1 MNVKLK
7 IAAGILAIL
16 IVLSLAVTFTSTSTQ
31 TDVYIGIDVAYDV
44 PNIEAV
50 INQVSPYTNLFIL
63 GCTAITQNQTRLDSA
78 CQYLYEK
85 KMNFIVYQ
93 DIPLGYIASNGQL
106 FNQTQPQNS
115 TNSPV
120 SPTTRNFT
128 VPNQPRNF
136 TRPIFSSTISNWT
149 QTAKER
155 WGSQFLGFYFMDEVA
170 GRQLDLAPGWVEV
183 TNASDY
189 VDAANQFNA
198 RVSGSIHW
206 FHGGYSNWQG
216 LSLFSSDY
224 ALYQYDYD
232 VGYDTIFAQLGWNYS
247 RQLNIAL
254 CRGAATAASKDWGA
268 IIAWEYNQSP
278 YIESA
283 DALYNDLVLAYNNGA
298 KYITVFDSNR
308 NYTASILTIEH
319 YNALKDFW
327 QYTKDHPR
335 IVSSASQRV
344 AYVLPAGYG
353 YGFRGP
359 TDSIWGLWPSDS
371 FSTQLSTS
379 ISNALAQYG
388 ENLDI
393 VYNQIELN
401 KVGYQEYIY
410 WDNNEKT
417 TQ

>member
-7 IAAGILAIL
+7 IAVVFLAIL
-16 IVLSLAVTFTSTSTQ
+16 IVIPMTFTFTSTSAQ
-31 TDVYIGIDVAYDV
+31 PDVYVGIDVAYDT
-44 PNIEAV
+44 PNIEAI
-50 INQVSPYTNLFIL
+50 INKVSSYTNLFIL
-63 GCTAITQNQTRLDSA
+63 GCTAITQNQTRLDSV

-93 DIPLGYIASNGQL
+93 DIPLGYFTSTGQL
-106 FNQTQPQNS
+106 FNQT
-115 TNSPV
+115 
-120 SPTTRNFT
+120 
-128 VPNQPRNF
+128 PNQPKNF
-136 TRPIFSSTISNWT
+136 TRPIFSSTVSNWT

-155 WGSQFLGFYFMDEVA
+155 WGSLFLGFYFIDEVA

-189 VDAANQFNA
+189 LDAANQFNA
-198 RVSGSIHW
+198 RVSGSIKW
-206 FHGGYSNWQG
+206 FHGGYSDWQG

-254 CRGAATAASKDWGA
+254 CRGAATAADKDWGA
-268 IIAWEYNQSP
+268 IIAWEYTQSP

-283 DALYNDLVLAYNNGA
+283 NALYNDLVLAYNNGA
-298 KYITVFDSNR
+298 KYITVFDSNL
-308 NYTASILTIEH
+308 NYTSSILTIDH
-319 YNALKDFW
+319 YNAIQQFW
-327 QYTKDHPR
+327 QYAKDHPR
-335 IVSSASQRV
+335 TISFTNQRV
-344 AYVLPAGYG
+344 AFVLPEGYG

-359 TDSIWGLWPSDS
+359 TDNIWGLWPSDS

-379 ISNALAQYG
+379 VSNMLNKYG

-393 VYNQIELN
+393 VYNQTQLDDL
-401 KVGYQEYIY
+401 GYQQLIF
-410 WDNNEKT
+410 WDNENKT
-417 TQ
+417 T

>member
-1 MNVKLK
+1 MLGYSMNVKLK
-7 IAAGILAIL
+7 IVA
-16 IVLSLAVTFTSTSTQ
+16 IVLSMLVVLSLVATFTSTSAQ
-31 TDVYIGIDVAYDV
+31 PDVYIGIDVAYDN
-44 PNIEAV
+44 PNIESV

-63 GCTAITQNQTRLDSA
+63 GCTAITQNQTRLDTV

-93 DIPLGYIASNGQL
+93 DIPLGYFNSNGQF
-106 FNQTQPQNS
+106 FNQTRPQNL
-115 TNSPV
+115 TISPIP
-120 SPTTRNFT
+120 PTTRNFT

-136 TRPIFSSTISNWT
+136 TRPIFTSTISNWT
-149 QTAKER
+149 QIAKER
-155 WGSQFLGFYFMDEVA
+155 WGSQFLGFYFIDEVA

-189 VDAANQFNA
+189 VDAARQFIA

-254 CRGAATAASKDWGA
+254 CRGAATAADKDWGA
-268 IIAWEYNQSP
+268 IIAWEYNQPP

-283 DALYNDLVLAYNNGA
+283 DLLYNDLLLAYNNGA

-308 NYTASILTIEH
+308 NYTSSILTNDH
-319 YNALKDFW
+319 YDAIKQFW
-327 QYTKDHPR
+327 QYAKDHPR
-335 IVSSASQRV
+335 AISFNNQRV
-344 AYVLPAGYG
+344 AFVLPAGYG

-359 TDSIWGLWPSDS
+359 TDNIWGLWPSDS

-379 ISNALAQYG
+379 VSNALNKYG

-393 VYNQIELN
+393 VYNQTHLN
-401 KVGYQEYIY
+401 DLGYQQLIY
-410 WDNNEKT
+410 WDD
-417 TQ
+417 